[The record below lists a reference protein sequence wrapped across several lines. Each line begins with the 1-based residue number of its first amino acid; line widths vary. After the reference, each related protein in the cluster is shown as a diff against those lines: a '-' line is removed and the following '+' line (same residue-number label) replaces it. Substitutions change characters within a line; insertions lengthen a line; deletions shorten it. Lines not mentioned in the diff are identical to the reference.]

1 MKLKSTLLYITAA
14 TLTFSSCQI
23 GKHYTRPEL
32 NLPEQLDSTQQDTL
46 TIAEMQWWEI
56 YTDTT
61 LQNLID
67 KTLEHNKDIKMAA
80 ARVKEL
86 AAMKRIDFANLFPQL
101 NGSVYT
107 QKEAS
112 NYGGDKYSNDP
123 ETGAKATVSW
133 EVDLWGNLRWA
144 KDKSMADFLGSI
156 EAQRALKMSLIAE
169 VAQAYF
175 ELVALDNELAIVKQ
189 TLNAREEG
197 VRLAKIRFEG
207 GLTSETSYQQ
217 AQVEYARTA
226 TLVPDLERKISIK
239 ENDIAFLA
247 GEYPKQIE
255 RSIMPDEVKLPE
267 SLPIG
272 LPSTLL
278 ERRPDVRQ
286 AEMELAQAFYA
297 TNAARAAFYPNITLS
312 GTLGWTNNGGGVIVN
327 PGQWLLNAIGSLTQ
341 PLFNRGTNIANLKI
355 AKSRQEEAKL
365 LFRQSLLNAGKEVND
380 ALTAW
385 QTAKSQIEINARQVE
400 TLCDAV
406 RKTESLMRHS
416 NATYL
421 EVLTAQQSLLE
432 AEVQQLQT
440 RFERIQSV
448 IKLYHVLGGGM

>member
-1 MKLKSTLLYITAA
+1 MKKTVIYIILSGWMLAGCGTYSRYHRPDLSTENLYRDMPADIDTMTIASLSWREMFTDPKLQSLIETGLERNADLNVARLRVEATEAVLMTARLSYLPSLGLTAEGNANKHDGATAKTYNVGASASWELDIFGKLTAA
-14 TLTFSSCQI
+14 KRGAAAALQGSRAYRQAVQT
-23 GKHYTRPEL
+23 
-32 NLPEQLDSTQQDTL
+32 QLVA
-46 TIAEMQWWEI
+46 TIADSY
-56 YTDTT
+56 YTLAMLDA
-61 LQNLID
+61 QMAISNR
-67 KTLEHNKDIKMAA
+67 TLENWRTTVRTLEALKKVGKSNEAGMPSHSIGRSDLAEAA
-80 ARVKEL
+80 
-86 AAMKRIDFANLFPQL
+86 FP
-101 NGSVYT
+101 
-107 QKEAS
+107 
-112 NYGGDKYSNDP
+112 D
-123 ETGAKATVSW
+123 TVS
-133 EVDLWGNLRWA
+133 
-144 KDKSMADFLGSI
+144 I
-156 EAQRALKMSLIAE
+156 
-169 VAQAYF
+169 
-175 ELVALDNELAIVKQ
+175 
-189 TLNAREEG
+189 G
-197 VRLAKIRFEG
+197 VPL
-207 GLTSETSYQQ
+207 Q
-217 AQVEYARTA
+217 
-226 TLVPDLERKISIK
+226 
-239 ENDIAFLA
+239 
-247 GEYPKQIE
+247 
-255 RSIMPDEVKLPE
+255 
-267 SLPIG
+267 
-272 LPSTLL
+272 LL
-278 ERRPDVRQ
+278 SNRPDVRQ